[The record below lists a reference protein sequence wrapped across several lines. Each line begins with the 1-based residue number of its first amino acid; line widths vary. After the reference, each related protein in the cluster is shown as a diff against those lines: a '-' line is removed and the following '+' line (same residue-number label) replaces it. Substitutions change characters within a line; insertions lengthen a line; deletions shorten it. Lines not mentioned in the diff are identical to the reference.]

1 MRVPSTVPAVDLA
14 GPFIGQGIDPIGT
27 AGHYDAVLLVE
38 WSLPWPRDIFDAEAL
53 AAAARAVAAAQ
64 ERGERWR
71 VLAAV
76 PAAGED
82 TTGGYGREYDDHRRL
97 VRYSQPAG
105 PLGGAY
111 ERTELTVET
120 AALPDAISRV
130 VAAGRNAAEIDG
142 VPEPLAADPAT
153 PVLDVL
159 VCTHGSRDRRCGSL
173 GVALHQSAVEQRFP
187 GVRLWR
193 ISHTGGHRFAP
204 TAVTLPDGMFWSHLT
219 PDLLAAVVRRSI
231 PTAEVA
237 AHMRGWAGAPAGA
250 QPLDR
255 AGLIS
260 QGWAWLDAGRRYEV
274 VAGDDGAVVGGEAK
288 LSDGTAVRLRGVT
301 GVRRRVP
308 TIQCDSA
315 CDDASLWTD
324 ELGLLD
330 VAVAVG

>member
-1 MRVPSTVPAVDLA
+1 VDLA
-14 GPFIGQGIDPIGT
+14 APFVDHGIDPIGT

-53 AAAARAVAAAQ
+53 ADTAAAVSAAQ

-82 TTGGYGREYDDHRRL
+82 TTGGYGRGYDDHRRL
-97 VRYSQPAG
+97 VRYRQPAG
-105 PLGGAY
+105 QYGGRY

-120 AALPDAISRV
+120 ASVPGAIARI
-130 VAAGRNAAEIDG
+130 VAAGRNADEFGG
-142 VPEPLAADPAT
+142 VPGLLGAGGDSPA
-153 PVLDVL
+153 LDVL
-159 VCTHGSRDRRCGSL
+159 ICTHGSRDRRCGSL
-173 GVALHQSAVEQRFP
+173 GVALHQSAVEQRLS

-204 TAVTLPDGMFWSHLT
+204 TAITLPDGIFWSHLT
-219 PDLLAAVVRRSI
+219 PDLLAAVVRRSAS
-231 PTAEVA
+231 TADVA
-237 AHMRGWAGAPAGA
+237 AHVRGWAGAPAEA

-255 AGLIS
+255 AGLVS
-260 QGWAWLDAGRRYEV
+260 QGWDWLDARRRYEILP
-274 VAGDDGAVVGGEAK
+274 GDDGGRSVVLEGDAE
-288 LSDGTAVRLRGVT
+288 LPDGTHVRLRGVT

-308 TIQCDSA
+308 TVECDSA
-315 CDDASLWTD
+315 CDDASSWTD

-330 VAVAVG
+330 VAVVAG